1 MRCVCLL
8 FSPLRLGATTL
19 VLVYTKKK
27 KKRLKK
33 EEKERI
39 RTGRLTRGARG
50 GEGGE
55 EAVKNVTTKRAGY
68 GDGECVWLPDKERGS
83 GGTVLQRGEKDSD
96 HLDNCC

>member
-1 MRCVCLL
+1 MRVPPLLSPPIGRNYTGPCL
-8 FSPLRLGATTL
+8 
-19 VLVYTKKK
+19 YQKE

-83 GGTVLQRGEKDSD
+83 GGNSAAKGREGF
-96 HLDNCC
+96 

>member
-27 KKRLKK
+27 KKKVKK
-33 EEKERI
+33 RRERKNPH
-39 RTGRLTRGARG
+39 GAADTWGPR

-55 EAVKNVTTKRAGY
+55 EAVKNVTTKRAVY

-83 GGTVLQRGEKDSD
+83 GGNSAAKGREGF
-96 HLDNCC
+96 